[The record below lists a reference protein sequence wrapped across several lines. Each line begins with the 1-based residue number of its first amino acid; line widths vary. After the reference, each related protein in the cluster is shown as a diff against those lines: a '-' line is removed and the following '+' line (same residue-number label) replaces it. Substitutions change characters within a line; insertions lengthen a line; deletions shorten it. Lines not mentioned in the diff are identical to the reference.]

1 MPNQNVRSLL
11 TSFCVNLCHLI
22 MSLQQSVIQSVSPVL
37 SGVTCVIT
45 NNLDQYRA
53 IAWACCIRQVHLRM

>member
-37 SGVTCVIT
+37 SQKIWINTERSHGLAASV
-45 NNLDQYRA
+45 R
-53 IAWACCIRQVHLRM
+53 CIP